1 MGTKKTPA
9 KKTPGK
15 KTPPKKPSGNKP
27 NKPKT
32 PGKENNKPKTPGKI
46 VYSDPKLDVS
56 KLDPSTGMT
65 NSSGDTWNQVLLD
78 EINKAVAA
86 GKTVYVTADKNN
98 EYHFS
103 EHSMDKAKTYAKRYD
118 KDSNNYVNNGDVF
131 SNSDKSVAS
140 PNSSSNLDLDTNS
153 NINYG
158 STMTEGAKEA
168 SNRYFSSYDKGVSQD
183 TSNPFNFI
191 IDYADIL
198 AKLNDATN
206 KAYDLKTKEAQRGL
220 VDAENSAYANTN
232 NAINE
237 LRKTLAGSAANNASK
252 GSAAA
257 TALQSM
263 LGLGQQNNDLVTT
276 GLQGLYDIA
285 DERASTLAQN
295 AANAIETSNA
305 GKSLQANASNSKYSS
320 DSTMWSQVAAAL
332 SSLMSTTNTD
342 YVNKIMNDAT
352 NKTNLKITEKETAA
366 QKAIAQLQANA
377 QIEAA
382 KQAR

>member
-1 MGTKKTPA
+1 MGT

-15 KTPPKKPSGNKP
+15 KTPPKKTPPK
-27 NKPKT
+27 KT
-32 PGKENNKPKTPGKI
+32 PDKKTPGKI
-46 VYSDPKLDVS
+46 VYSDPKLDIS
-56 KLDPSTGMT
+56 KLDPNTGLT

-103 EHSMDKAKTYAKRYD
+103 EHSMDQAKTYAKRYD

-153 NINYG
+153 NIKYG

-168 SNRYFSSYDKGVSQD
+168 SNRFLSSYDKGVSLD

-191 IDYADIL
+191 VDYADIL
-198 AKLNDATN
+198 GKLNDATN

-257 TALQSM
+257 VALQSM

-366 QKAIAQLQANA
+366 QKAIAELQANA
-377 QIEAA
+377 QVDAAA
-382 KQAR
+382 KAARSR

>member
-1 MGTKKTPA
+1 MGTKKTPKKTPG

-15 KTPPKKPSGNKP
+15 KTPPKKTPDK
-27 NKPKT
+27 KT
-32 PGKENNKPKTPGKI
+32 PAKKTPGKI
-46 VYSDPKLDVS
+46 VYSDPKLDIS
-56 KLDPSTGMT
+56 KLDPSAGMT

-78 EINKAVAA
+78 EINAAVAA

-168 SNRYFSSYDKGVSQD
+168 SNRFLSSYDKGVTQD

-191 IDYADIL
+191 VDYADIL
-198 AKLNDATN
+198 GKLNDATN

-263 LGLGQQNNDLVTT
+263 LGLGQQNNELVTT

>member
-1 MGTKKTPA
+1 MGTKKTPGKKTPGKKTPG

-15 KTPPKKPSGNKP
+15 KTPPKK
-27 NKPKT
+27 T
-32 PGKENNKPKTPGKI
+32 PDKKTPGKI

-103 EHSMDKAKTYAKRYD
+103 EHSMDQAKTYAKRYD

-140 PNSSSNLDLDTNS
+140 PNSSNNLDLDTTS
-153 NINYG
+153 NIKYG

-168 SNRYFSSYDKGVSQD
+168 SNRFLSSYDKGVSQD

-257 TALQSM
+257 VALQSM

-366 QKAIAQLQANA
+366 QKAIAELQANA
-377 QIEAA
+377 QVEAA
-382 KQAR
+382 KKAAGSR

>member
-1 MGTKKTPA
+1 MGTKKKPAKKTP

-15 KTPPKKPSGNKP
+15 KTPPKK
-27 NKPKT
+27 T
-32 PGKENNKPKTPGKI
+32 PDKKTPGKI
-46 VYSDPKLDVS
+46 VYSDPKLDIS
-56 KLDPSTGMT
+56 KLDPNTGMT
-65 NSSGDTWNQVLLD
+65 NGSGDTWNQVLLD

-103 EHSMDKAKTYAKRYD
+103 EHSMDQAKTYAKRYD

-140 PNSSSNLDLDTNS
+140 PNSSNNLDLDTTS
-153 NINYG
+153 NIKYG

-168 SNRYFSSYDKGVSQD
+168 SNRFLSSYDKGVSQD

-206 KAYDLKTKEAQRGL
+206 KAYDLKTKEAKRGL

-257 TALQSM
+257 VALQSM

-366 QKAIAQLQANA
+366 QKAIAELQANA
-377 QIEAA
+377 QVEAA
-382 KQAR
+382 AKAARSR

>member
-1 MGTKKTPA
+1 MGTKKSPAKKTPA
-9 KKTPGK
+9 KKTPK
-15 KTPPKKPSGNKP
+15 KTPPKK
-27 NKPKT
+27 T
-32 PGKENNKPKTPGKI
+32 PAKKTPGKI

-103 EHSMDKAKTYAKRYD
+103 EHSMDQAKTYAKRYD
-118 KDSNNYVNNGDVF
+118 EDSNNYVNNGDVF

-140 PNSSSNLDLDTNS
+140 PNNSNNLDLDTNS
-153 NINYG
+153 NIDYG

-168 SNRYFSSYDKGVSQD
+168 SNRFLSSYDKGVSQD

-198 AKLNDATN
+198 GKLNDATN
-206 KAYDLKTKEAQRGL
+206 AAYDLKTKEAKRGL

-257 TALQSM
+257 AALQSM

-382 KQAR
+382 AKAARSR

>member
-9 KKTPGK
+9 KKTPKKTPGK
-15 KTPPKKPSGNKP
+15 KTPPKK
-27 NKPKT
+27 T
-32 PGKENNKPKTPGKI
+32 PDKKTPGKI

-56 KLDPSTGMT
+56 KLDPNTGMT

-78 EINKAVAA
+78 EINKAVAS

-103 EHSMDKAKTYAKRYD
+103 EHSMDQAKTYAKRYD

-153 NINYG
+153 NIKYG

-168 SNRYFSSYDKGVSQD
+168 SNRFLSSYDKGVSQD
-183 TSNPFNFI
+183 TSNPFKFI
-191 IDYADIL
+191 VDYADIL
-198 AKLNDATN
+198 GKLNDATN

-257 TALQSM
+257 AALQSM

-382 KQAR
+382 AKAARSR

>member
-9 KKTPGK
+9 KKTPKKTPGK
-15 KTPPKKPSGNKP
+15 KTPPKK
-27 NKPKT
+27 T
-32 PGKENNKPKTPGKI
+32 PEKKTPGKI
-46 VYSDPKLDVS
+46 VYSDPKLDIS

-65 NSSGDTWNQVLLD
+65 NGSGDTWNQVLLD

-103 EHSMDKAKTYAKRYD
+103 EHSMDQAKTYAKRYD

-140 PNSSSNLDLDTNS
+140 PNSSNNLDLDTTS
-153 NINYG
+153 NIKYG

-168 SNRYFSSYDKGVSQD
+168 SNRFLSSYDKGVSQD

-191 IDYADIL
+191 VDYADIL
-198 AKLNDATN
+198 GKLNDATN

-257 TALQSM
+257 VALQSM

-366 QKAIAQLQANA
+366 QKAIAELQANA
-377 QIEAA
+377 QVEAA
-382 KQAR
+382 KKAAGSR

>member
-15 KTPPKKPSGNKP
+15 KTPGKKTPPKKTPPK
-27 NKPKT
+27 KT
-32 PGKENNKPKTPGKI
+32 PDKKTPGKI
-46 VYSDPKLDVS
+46 VYSDPKLDIS
-56 KLDPSTGMT
+56 KLDPNTGMT
-65 NSSGDTWNQVLLD
+65 NGSGDTWNQVLLD

-103 EHSMDKAKTYAKRYD
+103 EHSMDQAKTYAKRYD

-140 PNSSSNLDLDTNS
+140 PNSSNNFDLDTTS
-153 NINYG
+153 NIKYG

-168 SNRYFSSYDKGVSQD
+168 SNRFLSSYDKGVSQD

-198 AKLNDATN
+198 GKLNDATN

-257 TALQSM
+257 VALQSM

-366 QKAIAQLQANA
+366 QKAIAELQANA
-377 QIEAA
+377 QVEAA
-382 KQAR
+382 AKAARSR

>member
-1 MGTKKTPA
+1 MGTKKTP

-15 KTPPKKPSGNKP
+15 KTPPKKTPPK
-27 NKPKT
+27 KT
-32 PGKENNKPKTPGKI
+32 PEKKTPGKI

-103 EHSMDKAKTYAKRYD
+103 EHSMDQAKTYAKRYD

-153 NINYG
+153 NIKYG

-168 SNRYFSSYDKGVSQD
+168 SNRFLSSYDKGVSQD

-198 AKLNDATN
+198 AKLNDATGE
-206 KAYDLKTKEAQRGL
+206 AYDLETKEAQRGL

-257 TALQSM
+257 AALQSM
-263 LGLGQQNNDLVTT
+263 LGLGQQNNELVTT

-366 QKAIAQLQANA
+366 QKAIAELQANA
-377 QIEAA
+377 QVEAA
-382 KQAR
+382 KKAAGSR

>member
-1 MGTKKTPA
+1 MGTKKTPGKKTPG

-15 KTPPKKPSGNKP
+15 KTPPKKTP
-27 NKPKT
+27 PK
-32 PGKENNKPKTPGKI
+32 KTPGKI

-56 KLDPSTGMT
+56 KLDPTSGMT

-78 EINKAVAA
+78 EINAAVAA

-103 EHSMDKAKTYAKRYD
+103 EHSMDQAKKYAKRYD
-118 KDSNNYVNNGDVF
+118 KDSNNYLNNGDVF
-131 SNSDKSVAS
+131 SNSEKSVAS
-140 PNSSSNLDLDTNS
+140 PNSSKNLDLDTNS

-168 SNRYFSSYDKGVSQD
+168 SNRFLSSYDKGVSQD

-382 KQAR
+382 KGARSR

>member
-9 KKTPGK
+9 KKTPK
-15 KTPPKKPSGNKP
+15 KTPDK
-27 NKPKT
+27 KT
-32 PGKENNKPKTPGKI
+32 PAKKTPGKI

-56 KLDPSTGMT
+56 KLDPSAGMT

-78 EINKAVAA
+78 EINAAVAA

-103 EHSMDKAKTYAKRYD
+103 EHSMDQAKKYAMRYD

-140 PNSSSNLDLDTNS
+140 PNSSNNLDLDTNS
-153 NINYG
+153 NIDYG

-168 SNRYFSSYDKGVSQD
+168 SNRFLSSYDKGVSQD

-191 IDYADIL
+191 VDYADIL
-198 AKLNDATN
+198 GKLNDATN

-382 KQAR
+382 KAH

>member
-1 MGTKKTPA
+1 MGTNKSPAKKTPA
-9 KKTPGK
+9 KKTPK
-15 KTPPKKPSGNKP
+15 KTPPKK
-27 NKPKT
+27 T
-32 PGKENNKPKTPGKI
+32 PAKKTPGKI

-103 EHSMDKAKTYAKRYD
+103 EHSMDQAKTYAKRYD

-140 PNSSSNLDLDTNS
+140 PNNSNNLDLDTNS
-153 NINYG
+153 NIDYG

-168 SNRYFSSYDKGVSQD
+168 SNRFLSSYDKGVSQD

-198 AKLNDATN
+198 GKLNDATN
-206 KAYDLKTKEAQRGL
+206 AAYDLKTKEAKRGL

-257 TALQSM
+257 AALQSM

-382 KQAR
+382 AKAARSR

>member
-1 MGTKKTPA
+1 MGTKKTP

-15 KTPPKKPSGNKP
+15 KTPGK
-27 NKPKT
+27 KT
-32 PGKENNKPKTPGKI
+32 PDKKTPDKKTPAKKTPGKI
-46 VYSDPKLDVS
+46 VYSDPKLDIS
-56 KLDPSTGMT
+56 KLDPSAGMT

-78 EINKAVAA
+78 EINAAVAA

-103 EHSMDKAKTYAKRYD
+103 EHSMDQAKTYAKRYD

-382 KQAR
+382 KMAR

>member
-9 KKTPGK
+9 KKTPKKTPGK
-15 KTPPKKPSGNKP
+15 KTPSK
-27 NKPKT
+27 KT
-32 PGKENNKPKTPGKI
+32 PEKKTPAKKTPGKI

-56 KLDPSTGMT
+56 KLDPTAGMT

-78 EINKAVAA
+78 EINAAVAA

-103 EHSMDKAKTYAKRYD
+103 EHSMDQAKTYAKRYD

-366 QKAIAQLQANA
+366 QKAIAAMQAKA
-377 QIEAA
+377 QVDAA
-382 KQAR
+382 KGARSR

>member
-1 MGTKKTPA
+1 MGTKKTPKKTPG

-15 KTPPKKPSGNKP
+15 KTPPKKTPDK
-27 NKPKT
+27 KT
-32 PGKENNKPKTPGKI
+32 PAKKTPGKI
-46 VYSDPKLDVS
+46 VYSDPKLDIS
-56 KLDPSTGMT
+56 KLDPSAGMT

-78 EINKAVAA
+78 EINAAVAA

-305 GKSLQANASNSKYSS
+305 GKSLQANASNAKYSS

>member
-9 KKTPGK
+9 KKTPKKTPGK
-15 KTPPKKPSGNKP
+15 KTPSK
-27 NKPKT
+27 KT
-32 PGKENNKPKTPGKI
+32 PDKKTPGKI

-56 KLDPSTGMT
+56 KLDPTAGMT

-78 EINKAVAA
+78 EINAAVAA

-103 EHSMDKAKTYAKRYD
+103 EHSMDQAKTYAKRYD

-168 SNRYFSSYDKGVSQD
+168 SNRFLSSYDKGVSQD

-382 KQAR
+382 KGARSR

>member
-9 KKTPGK
+9 KKTPK
-15 KTPPKKPSGNKP
+15 KTPSK
-27 NKPKT
+27 KT
-32 PGKENNKPKTPGKI
+32 PAKKTPAKKTPGKI

-56 KLDPSTGMT
+56 KLDPSAGMT

-78 EINKAVAA
+78 EINAAVAA

-103 EHSMDKAKTYAKRYD
+103 EHSMDQAKTYAKRYD
-118 KDSNNYVNNGDVF
+118 DSSKNYVNNGDVF

-140 PNSSSNLDLDTNS
+140 PNSSNNLDLDTDS
-153 NINYG
+153 NIKYG

-168 SNRYFSSYDKGVSQD
+168 SNRYFSSYDKGVTQD

-263 LGLGQQNNDLVTT
+263 LGLGQQNNELVTT

>member
-1 MGTKKTPA
+1 MGKNNK
-9 KKTPGK
+9 
-15 KTPPKKPSGNKP
+15 PKGNKP
-27 NKPKT
+27 NKPKKPGRDNNKPKK

-46 VYSDPKLDVS
+46 VYSDPKLDIS
-56 KLDPSTGMT
+56 KLDPTSGMT

-78 EINKAVAA
+78 EINDAVAA

-103 EHSMDKAKTYAKRYD
+103 EHSMDQAKTYAKRYD

-140 PNSSSNLDLDTNS
+140 PNNSKNLDLDTDS
-153 NINYG
+153 NIKYG

-168 SNRYFSSYDKGVSQD
+168 SNRFLASYDKGVSQD

-198 AKLNDATN
+198 GKLNDATN

-232 NAINE
+232 NAISE

-257 TALQSM
+257 VALQSM

-366 QKAIAQLQANA
+366 QKAIAALQAKA
-377 QIEAA
+377 QVDAAA
-382 KQAR
+382 KAAR

>member
-9 KKTPGK
+9 KKTPK
-15 KTPPKKPSGNKP
+15 KTPSK
-27 NKPKT
+27 KT
-32 PGKENNKPKTPGKI
+32 PAKKTPAKKTPGKI

-56 KLDPSTGMT
+56 KLDPNAGMT

-78 EINKAVAA
+78 EINAAVAA

-103 EHSMDKAKTYAKRYD
+103 EHSMDQAKTYAKRYD
-118 KDSNNYVNNGDVF
+118 DSSKNYVNNGDVF

-140 PNSSSNLDLDTNS
+140 PNSSNNLDLDTDS
-153 NINYG
+153 NIKYG

-168 SNRYFSSYDKGVSQD
+168 SNRYFSSYDKGVTQD

-263 LGLGQQNNDLVTT
+263 LGLGQQNNELVTT

-382 KQAR
+382 KRAR

>member
-9 KKTPGK
+9 KKTPK
-15 KTPPKKPSGNKP
+15 KTPSK
-27 NKPKT
+27 KT
-32 PGKENNKPKTPGKI
+32 PAKKTPAKKTPGKI

-56 KLDPSTGMT
+56 KLDPSAGMT

-78 EINKAVAA
+78 EINAAVAA

-103 EHSMDKAKTYAKRYD
+103 EHSMDQAKTYAKRYD
-118 KDSNNYVNNGDVF
+118 DSSKNYVNNGDVF

-140 PNSSSNLDLDTNS
+140 PNSSNNLDLDTDS
-153 NINYG
+153 NIKYG

-168 SNRYFSSYDKGVSQD
+168 SNRFLSSYDKGVSQD

-263 LGLGQQNNDLVTT
+263 LGLGQQNNELVTT

-366 QKAIAQLQANA
+366 QKAIAQMQANA

-382 KQAR
+382 KRAR

>member
-1 MGTKKTPA
+1 MGTKKSPAKKTPA
-9 KKTPGK
+9 KKTPK
-15 KTPPKKPSGNKP
+15 KTPPKK
-27 NKPKT
+27 T
-32 PGKENNKPKTPGKI
+32 PAKKTPGKI

-103 EHSMDKAKTYAKRYD
+103 EHSMDQAKTYAKRYD

-140 PNSSSNLDLDTNS
+140 PNNSNNLDLDTNS
-153 NINYG
+153 NIDYG

-168 SNRYFSSYDKGVSQD
+168 SNRFLSSYDKGVSQD

-198 AKLNDATN
+198 GKLNDATN
-206 KAYDLKTKEAQRGL
+206 AAYDLKTKEAKRGL

-257 TALQSM
+257 AALQSM

-382 KQAR
+382 AKAARSR

>member
-1 MGTKKTPA
+1 MGTKKTPGKKTPG

-15 KTPPKKPSGNKP
+15 KTPPKK
-27 NKPKT
+27 T
-32 PGKENNKPKTPGKI
+32 PDKKTPGKI

-103 EHSMDKAKTYAKRYD
+103 EHSMDQAKTYAKRYD

-140 PNSSSNLDLDTNS
+140 PNSSNNLDLDTTS
-153 NINYG
+153 NIKYG

-168 SNRYFSSYDKGVSQD
+168 SNRFLSSYDKGVSQD

-257 TALQSM
+257 VALQSM

-366 QKAIAQLQANA
+366 QKAIAELQANA
-377 QIEAA
+377 QVEAA
-382 KQAR
+382 KKAAGSR

>member
-9 KKTPGK
+9 KKTPK
-15 KTPPKKPSGNKP
+15 KTPPKKSSGNKP
-27 NKPKT
+27 
-32 PGKENNKPKTPGKI
+32 NKPKTPGKI

-56 KLDPSTGMT
+56 KLDPNSGMT

-78 EINKAVAA
+78 EINSAVAA

-103 EHSMDKAKTYAKRYD
+103 EHSMDQAKTYAKRYD

-232 NAINE
+232 NAISE

-382 KQAR
+382 KRAR

>member
-1 MGTKKTPA
+1 MGTKKKPAKKTP

-15 KTPPKKPSGNKP
+15 KTPPKK
-27 NKPKT
+27 T
-32 PGKENNKPKTPGKI
+32 PDKKTPGKI
-46 VYSDPKLDVS
+46 VYSDPKLDIS
-56 KLDPSTGMT
+56 KLDPNTGMT
-65 NSSGDTWNQVLLD
+65 NGSGDTWNQVLLD

-103 EHSMDKAKTYAKRYD
+103 EHSMDQAKTYAKRYD

-140 PNSSSNLDLDTNS
+140 PNSSNNLDLDTTS
-153 NINYG
+153 NIKYG

-168 SNRYFSSYDKGVSQD
+168 SNRFLSSYDKGVSQD

-206 KAYDLKTKEAQRGL
+206 KAYDLKTKEAKRGL

-257 TALQSM
+257 VALQSM

-366 QKAIAQLQANA
+366 QKAIAELQANA
-377 QIEAA
+377 QVEAA
-382 KQAR
+382 KKAAGSR

>member
-1 MGTKKTPA
+1 MGTKKKPAKKTP

-15 KTPPKKPSGNKP
+15 KTPPKK
-27 NKPKT
+27 T
-32 PGKENNKPKTPGKI
+32 PDKKTPGKI
-46 VYSDPKLDVS
+46 VYSDPKLDMS
-56 KLDPSTGMT
+56 KLDPNTGMT
-65 NSSGDTWNQVLLD
+65 NGSGDTWNQVLLD

-103 EHSMDKAKTYAKRYD
+103 EHSMDQAKTYAKRYD

-140 PNSSSNLDLDTNS
+140 PNSSNNLDLDTTS
-153 NINYG
+153 NIKYG

-168 SNRYFSSYDKGVSQD
+168 SNRFLSSYDKGVSQD

-257 TALQSM
+257 VALQSM

-366 QKAIAQLQANA
+366 QKAIAELQANA
-377 QIEAA
+377 QVEAA
-382 KQAR
+382 AKAARSR